1 MKELFHPLIVVKIA
15 QTALV
20 LVFQNHGKSLPD
32 RRMVGEHKVLV
43 LWMLLEVE
51 RNYSYLHIAQKW
63 LTFWQIPGWQ
73 VTLDLSLLDG
83 LFTLLSKLLQMQNTF
98 FLKCLFWVQYQIFQ
112 VRTILLKFQQ
122 KKKLFFKNGL
132 CQNIT
137 LTRNN

>member
-1 MKELFHPLIVVKIA
+1 ML
-15 QTALV
+15 
-20 LVFQNHGKSLPD
+20 QNPGKSLPE

-112 VRTILLKFQQ
+112 VRTILIKFQQ
-122 KKKLFFKNGL
+122 KRLFTKFKCIWYFFCVWMEEFFFQKWIMSKHNSDSK
-132 CQNIT
+132 
-137 LTRNN
+137 